1 MKRDQQQAAWMLS
14 PLLIWLLNRDLQAIN
29 MILSRSGSVRKLV
42 IWDSQPY
49 NMIAKRFTK
58 KKIQSALSLLDE
70 SDKKFKGFLKGS
82 PWDSL
87 REVVFKFV

>member
-1 MKRDQQQAAWMLS
+1 
-14 PLLIWLLNRDLQAIN
+14 
-29 MILSRSGSVRKLV
+29 
-42 IWDSQPY
+42 
-49 NMIAKRFTK
+49 MIAKRFTK